1 MIIVWIV
8 SAILALLI
16 GIMIWCKISIE
27 MDKKKGIQFKSKDLL
42 YLDGYE
48 DLSGTDDVTIT
59 VYFHTFSLEFKNK
72 GKVEKIKL
80 RRIKDVKIYQQEELL
95 SEVKYHKIKTTH
107 NFNDKNI
114 VSKKYIV
121 IKVMEEQGDRTL
133 IFASGFPELIKGTLE
148 KAKESEINNDT
159 QAVVSK

>member
-1 MIIVWIV
+1 M
-8 SAILALLI
+8 
-16 GIMIWCKISIE
+16 
-27 MDKKKGIQFKSKDLL
+27 
-42 YLDGYE
+42 
-48 DLSGTDDVTIT
+48 
-59 VYFHTFSLEFKNK
+59 
-72 GKVEKIKL
+72 
-80 RRIKDVKIYQQEELL
+80 

-107 NFNDKNI
+107 NFNEKNI

-121 IKVMEEQGDRTL
+121 IKIMEEQGDRTL